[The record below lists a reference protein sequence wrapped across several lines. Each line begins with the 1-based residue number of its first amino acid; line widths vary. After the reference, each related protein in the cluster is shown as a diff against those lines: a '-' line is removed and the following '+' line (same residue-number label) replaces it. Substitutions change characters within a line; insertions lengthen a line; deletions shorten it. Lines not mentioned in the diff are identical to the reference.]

1 MFSILEAR
9 SVALVEYVMSKVK
22 DRHDADGGL
31 SLNEGR
37 LQDGCTSPAI
47 LAQVTSCF
55 SGVCQVRFGFSLFLE
70 RRRQM
75 PRRGWTTMEVP
86 DGWLQLFW
94 GPRPK
99 SERWPLKAP
108 QSRQKPASAVRQTG
122 VHGMK
127 GPTSAKSTTDA
138 VRRVSPDLARKA
150 RKLEKALEV
159 MSDVDGPAVEAVRA
173 ELKVVQNAA
182 SVPTVDVQIQQ
193 CESFII
199 RSERRL
205 AEIDAQRVAEQESL
219 TEGRA
224 RLERL
229 RSEAAQC
236 ADRQDSGSQVASL
249 QQMVNLLQSE
259 RDALAKELQVMC
271 ATEEDVRP
279 VAKKQAVARLAIS
292 HWEVRGVVPL
302 MPRHVPNDVMS
313 WLQDRKAEQHD
324 ALMMGDLHHVTELGN
339 RCRKV

>member
-1 MFSILEAR
+1 
-9 SVALVEYVMSKVK
+9 
-22 DRHDADGGL
+22 
-31 SLNEGR
+31 
-37 LQDGCTSPAI
+37 
-47 LAQVTSCF
+47 
-55 SGVCQVRFGFSLFLE
+55 
-70 RRRQM
+70 
-75 PRRGWTTMEVP
+75 MEVP
-86 DGWLQLFW
+86 DGWLQLIR

-108 QSRQKPASAVRQTG
+108 QKPAPAVRQTG

-127 GPTSAKSTTDA
+127 STKSTTDA
-138 VRRVSPDLARKA
+138 VRRVSPDAARATAQEKA

-159 MSDVDGPAVEAVRA
+159 MSDVDGPAVEALRA
-173 ELKVVQNAA
+173 ELKKVQNAA

-193 CESFII
+193 CESFIM

-219 TEGRA
+219 TDAKA

-236 ADRQDSGSQVASL
+236 ADRQDPGSQVASL

-279 VAKKQAVARLAIS
+279 VAKKQAVARLTTS
-292 HWEVRGVVPL
+292 HREVQGA
-302 MPRHVPNDVMS
+302 MRHVPNDMMS
-313 WLQDRKAEQHD
+313 WLQDRQAEQHD
-324 ALMMGDLHHVTELGN
+324 ALLMGDLHHVTELGQAMSEGVKHLAEITSVQPSSVAN
-339 RCRKV
+339 MVT